1 VRRAGRG
8 GEAGDRDGED
18 LEERRLAPFL
28 LEPFA
33 DFLRFER
40 NLSER
45 TVDAYLRDCRGLVR
59 FAAARGHASPGTLDY
74 ALLRAWMDALAARG
88 LAASSA
94 ARARSAARTYFAWLV
109 DDGTLA
115 EDPTERLEAPRRG
128 RALPG
133 VLSYAQVACIL
144 DVAWKQAAEVE
155 RATDSLPRQRAA
167 AVRDATMLEVLYGA
181 GLRISELTALRT
193 RELLLDEGLITV
205 RGKGSRTRIV
215 PLGGRAAGAIR
226 DYVEKW
232 RPGLCPRAGASGTL
246 FLNQRGRGLSRT
258 GAWGVVKRVV
268 RDSACEFEER
278 GIDFPRRVTP
288 HTFRHSFATH
298 LLEGGADLVA
308 VQEMLGHADIATTQI
323 YTHVDRTY
331 LQQEHRRYHPRA

>member
-1 VRRAGRG
+1 MSRAG
-8 GEAGDRDGED
+8 APGDPGDGLD
-18 LEERRLAPFL
+18 AEEPACFR

-45 TVDAYLRDCRGLVR
+45 TVDAYLRDCRGLIR
-59 FAAARGHASPGTLDY
+59 FAVGRGHASPATLDY
-74 ALLRAWMDALAARG
+74 ELLRAWMDALAARG

-94 ARARSAARTYFAWLV
+94 ARARSAARTWFAFLLEE
-109 DDGTLA
+109 GRLE

-128 RALPG
+128 RSLPD
-133 VLSYAQVACIL
+133 VLSFAQVECIL
-144 DVAWKQAAEVE
+144 DAAWE
-155 RATDSLPRQRAA
+155 RAAVAERTPRLSPRRKAA
-167 AVRDATMLEVLYGA
+167 AVRDATMVEVLYGA
-181 GLRISELTALRT
+181 GLRISELTGLRV
-193 RELLLDEGLITV
+193 RDLLLEEGLITV
-205 RGKGSRTRIV
+205 RGKGDRTRIV
-215 PLGGRAAGAIR
+215 PLGGRASRGLEGYLDA
-226 DYVEKW
+226 W
-232 RPGLCPRAGASGTL
+232 RPELGAGPVTAGTV
-246 FLNQRGRGLSRT
+246 FLSQRGRGLSRT
-258 GAWGVVKRVV
+258 GAWGVVKRAV
-268 RDSACEFEER
+268 RDAKPGLEGR
-278 GIDFPRRVTP
+278 GVDFPGGVTP